1 MMQQAFN
8 DILLNVTQVDLI
20 SNEKSKSSKSFF
32 DSNQMD
38 SNSGSNSTLTSS
50 ILKNNFFSSK

>member
-38 SNSGSNSTLTSS
+38 SNNGSNSTLTSS